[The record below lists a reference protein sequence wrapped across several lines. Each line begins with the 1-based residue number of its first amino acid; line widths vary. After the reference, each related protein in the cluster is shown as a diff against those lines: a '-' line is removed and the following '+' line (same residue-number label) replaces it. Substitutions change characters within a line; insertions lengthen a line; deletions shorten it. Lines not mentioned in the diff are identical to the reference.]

1 MALSPAKHRTDSVSK
16 ILRSLRLRRS
26 RTLEL
31 LLIHFK
37 SNPDAEYRAAELL
50 RILDL
55 EPGALHPV
63 LDKLVTGGV
72 LAVNLEGSGPRPA
85 KFKSY
90 SLTERGALFGDRY
103 FAGSGSTLALSG
115 SGPTGI

>member
-1 MALSPAKHRTDSVSK
+1 MARVLHDRPADGVNRV
-16 ILRSLRLRRS
+16 LRSLRLRRS

-31 LLIHFK
+31 LLVHFK
-37 SNPDAEYRAAELL
+37 SNPDAEFRAAELL

-63 LDKLVTGGV
+63 LDKLVAGGILV
-72 LAVNLEGSGPRPA
+72 VHLDGAGPRAA

-103 FAGSGSTLALSG
+103 FASSGAGLRSPGPALAG
-115 SGPTGI
+115 R

>member
-1 MALSPAKHRTDSVSK
+1 MGHPSHGHQAAPVNQ
-16 ILRSLRLRRS
+16 ILRALRLRRS

-37 SNPDAEYRAAELL
+37 SNPDTAFRAAELL
-50 RILDL
+50 RILNL

-63 LDKLVTGGV
+63 LDKLVVGEI
-72 LAVNLEGSGPRPA
+72 LAVHLDGEGPRAA

-103 FAGSGSTLALSG
+103 FAPSPALGRLPGAALAAR
-115 SGPTGI
+115 